1 MNLHKVCLLLV
12 QKLMNWGTNFFRQ
25 SKVVLSAVRICCY
38 SALHVLGQ
46 KIMTMVVDL
55 FAGSGGL
62 GAVF

>member
-1 MNLHKVCLLLV
+1 
-12 QKLMNWGTNFFRQ
+12 MNWGTNFFRQ